1 MAWLNRAI
9 HKSRKALNLDEILD
23 DTGKKNMA
31 DYCHIDAKL
40 GKK

>member
-9 HKSRKALNLDEILD
+9 HKSRKAWNLDKILN
-23 DTGKKNMA
+23 DTGKKMP

-40 GKK
+40 GKKL